1 MPKSQP
7 DKVKSETSYHVL
19 RKSNNKNDI
28 EPQQTD
34 FVDAPLNYQVF
45 EKIYMLGEKESGTQ
59 PRGNL
64 QNYSQLREYYVRKN
78 SLFVDDVFSPKVDA
92 KIVWKR
98 PSEISDHPQFIK
110 DGASRFDIDQGE
122 LGDCWFLAAVA
133 NLTLNKKLLSMVVPT
148 DQSFSDNYAGIF
160 HFRFWQYGRWVD
172 VVIDDTLPTID
183 NKLVCLRSTDP
194 NEYWPSL
201 LEKAYAKLYG
211 SYKNLEGG
219 LINEALE
226 DLCGG
231 LSEFYSAKIP
241 ELYEIMEMSYKRS
254 SFMGCS
260 ITVCNKVPYVVKYS

>member
-1 MPKSQP
+1 
-7 DKVKSETSYHVL
+7 
-19 RKSNNKNDI
+19 
-28 EPQQTD
+28 
-34 FVDAPLNYQVF
+34 
-45 EKIYMLGEKESGTQ
+45 
-59 PRGNL
+59 
-64 QNYSQLREYYVRKN
+64 
-78 SLFVDDVFSPKVDA
+78 
-92 KIVWKR
+92 
-98 PSEISDHPQFIK
+98 
-110 DGASRFDIDQGE
+110 
-122 LGDCWFLAAVA
+122 
-133 NLTLNKKLLSMVVPT
+133 
-148 DQSFSDNYAGIF
+148 
-160 HFRFWQYGRWVD
+160 

-231 LSEFYSAKIP
+231 LSEFYSAKRL

-260 ITVCNKVPYVVKYS
+260 ITVCNSVPCVAKSS